1 MLNRILSLMLFSC
14 LLLGCGAATAPQE
27 TSGGAASLGASANDF
42 NPWMREKLPNTRSIG
57 SEGEKMLGAL
67 GATTQSIEGE
77 ARHRRNWRDEIYPVV
92 FGDKK
97 APNEIIVVLDFANP
111 ASEKVWEAVAQASKS
126 LQPSQCK
133 IVVFGRNGEPYGTD
147 LIGLAIWIAHQ
158 RPGQAIPYLD
168 YALKRWNEVKQAQK
182 SAGINRIFKNEYD
195 ATVTSQDYPIHYAY
209 LSRLSPPV
217 PAKQELAVAKY
228 CFDAGN
234 VNMYQA
240 NQVCQHYGV
249 KSLPAVIVNGRPLA
263 NVSADSILAA
273 LR

>member
-1 MLNRILSLMLFSC
+1 MFNRILSFMFLAC
-14 LLLGCGAATAPQE
+14 LLFGCGAATAPGE
-27 TSGGAASLGASANDF
+27 TSGSPVATGSSANDF
-42 NPWMREKLPNTRSIG
+42 NPWMREKLPNTRQIG

-67 GATTQSIEGE
+67 GATRQSIEGE
-77 ARHRRNWRDEIYPVV
+77 ARHRRNWREEIYPVV
-92 FGDKK
+92 FGDKQ

-111 ASEKVWEAVAQASKS
+111 ASEKVWEAVARASAS

-168 YALKRWNEVKQAQK
+168 YALKRWNAVKAAQK
-182 SAGINRIFKNEYD
+182 SAGITRIFKNEYD
-195 ATVTSQDYPIHYAY
+195 ATATSQDYPIHYAY

-217 PAKQELAVAKY
+217 PANQELAVAKY

-249 KSLPAVIVNGRPLA
+249 KALPAVIVNGRVLA
-263 NVSADSILAA
+263 SVSADSILAA